1 MCDLSWLLFPQVK
14 ARERCSGDGADHGKS
29 KHIKDL
35 KDTTA
40 VEREMNTYAELTEEV

>member
-1 MCDLSWLLFPQVK
+1 MTPLFLQVK
-14 ARERCSGDGADHGKS
+14 AQERCSGDGAELGKS

-35 KDTTA
+35 ADTTV